1 MRNSLLRPLRF
12 VATVCAAFILA
23 GCGLPGPTHKGG
35 TLVALDGRP
44 DCGVYGVWERYTWS
58 GECQGGLTSGQGTL
72 LGYGGSTL
80 MLRYDGEMKAGL
92 RDGVG
97 EMWMNA
103 EKFNGGPTTR
113 SGRFSRGNL
122 MSGAET
128 NNYSVR
134 SYADGKNASTV
145 YTANESESSSGVG
158 GALAVV
164 GAVMQGVAA
173 GGGKN
178 AAQLAALGG
187 AMQGNTQATGAQVG
201 ANSAMSPNR
210 AMSSNSDLNPTVPA
224 VNQCVRLSRT
234 KYSVTFTNTCDFPVA
249 IRYCFPSLSGASQVD
264 ASSGALKDSLCG
276 VKTGDSS
283 ATPSISPGGS
293 DAQAAPNNALPI
305 HFIACPSSDI
315 RAQSHIEWNGNSLH
329 GTCGGVIGKNNASSR
344 PTRQAGAV
352 R

>member
-1 MRNSLLRPLRF
+1 MWNSPGQALRF
-12 VATVCAAFILA
+12 VVTASAALILA

-35 TLVALDGRP
+35 ALVTLDGRP

-58 GECQGGLTSGQGTL
+58 GECQGGLTNGQGTL

-122 MSGAET
+122 ISGAET

-145 YTANESESSSGVG
+145 YTASESESSSGAG
-158 GALAVV
+158 GALAIV

-187 AMQGNTQATGAQVG
+187 AMQGNTQAKGAQVG
-201 ANSAMSPNR
+201 SNSAMN
-210 AMSSNSDLNPTVPA
+210 SSNDLNPTVPA
-224 VNQCVRLSRT
+224 VNQCVRTSRT
-234 KYSVTFTNTCDFPVA
+234 KYSVNFTNTCDFPIA
-249 IRYCFPSLSGASQVD
+249 IRYCFTSLSGASQVD
-264 ASSGALKDSLCG
+264 ASSGTLKDALCG
-276 VKTGDSS
+276 AKTAYPS
-283 ATPSISPGGS
+283 ATPPIAPGGS
-293 DAQAAPNNALPI
+293 DAQVAPNNALPI
-305 HFIACPSSDI
+305 QFIACPSSDI
-315 RAQSHIEWNGNSLH
+315 RAQNNIAWDGNSLR
-329 GTCGGVIGKNNASSR
+329 GTCGGIIGKNSLPNGSIR
-344 PTRQAGAV
+344 KAGAV